1 MLSGCWVRGGREL
14 GWLILGLYFHFFTG
28 GISPGVHTIMA
39 VAAPR
44 ADFHASGG
52 DYFVC
57 QVRDECLGVE
67 WGGFMVLCCFLFL
80 AGGVGLG
87 VRSILE
93 ISAPWADILATSGDC
108 FVCWGWSECLGVEW
122 GFCLGFGFF

>member
-1 MLSGCWVRGGREL
+1 MDEL
-14 GWLILGLYFHFFTG
+14 GFYFLSFLTRVIVPGIHLIL
-28 GISPGVHTIMA
+28 A
-39 VAAPR
+39 VLS
-44 ADFHASGG
+44 SGG
-52 DYFVC
+52 ACFIR
-57 QVRDECLGVE
+57 QGRDECLGVE
-67 WGGFMVLCCFLFL
+67 WGGCMGLYCFLFL